1 MLNGA
6 LKRLVAE
13 PDTATLP
20 GWYIEPPLVIPTTP
34 IRRVSENIPHG
45 VTDAIRAL
53 SALAISRRNLVQLFT
68 LLSFVLLVQLT
79 WSVRHEVKLV
89 RAASPPPVH
98 TPLPGTSGGSVSEH
112 EGEHRTLPGTFW
124 LRRGEGRRNLSVIG
138 FAFFVTACCVV
149 VKIAT
154 AYIDYGV
161 WSGECG
167 RNPQF

>member
-1 MLNGA
+1 M
-6 LKRLVAE
+6 KRLASE
-13 PDTATLP
+13 PETATLP
-20 GWYIEPPLVIPTTP
+20 GWVIEPPLVMPTTP
-34 IRRVSENIPHG
+34 IRLISGRAPHE

-79 WSVRHEVKLV
+79 WSLRREVKLA
-89 RAASPPPVH
+89 RAVAPASP
-98 TPLPGTSGGSVSEH
+98 TPATTATVGGSVSEH
-112 EGEHRTLPGTFW
+112 ETDPPVVPGTFW
-124 LRRGEGRRNLSVIG
+124 LKRGELRRNLSVIG

-161 WSGECG
+161 WSGAYTLIYCC
-167 RNPQF
+167 